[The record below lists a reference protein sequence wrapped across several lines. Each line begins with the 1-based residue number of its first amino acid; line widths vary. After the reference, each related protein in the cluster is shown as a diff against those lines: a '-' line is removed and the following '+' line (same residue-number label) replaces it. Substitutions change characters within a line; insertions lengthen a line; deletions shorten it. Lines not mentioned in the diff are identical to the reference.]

1 MTFIASC
8 GPVLREDSIGMP
20 FVHILGGLGG
30 HMSCS
35 TFVTFFRQKIY
46 PSAYQITT
54 FLFSKSGQNLK
65 TVKCVSNFTKW
76 FVMTINACDHLDSCI
91 WGWQGGQLTQ
101 KNAEFGQNR
110 PFSEVQGQSND
121 PPDNPKSYRYIYNIK
136 NIYCIYIIYIL
147 Y

>member
-1 MTFIASC
+1 
-8 GPVLREDSIGMP
+8 MP
-20 FVHILGGLGG
+20 FVHVLGHLGG

-35 TFVTFFRQKIY
+35 TFVHFFRQKIY
-46 PSAYQITT
+46 PPAYQITT

-91 WGWQGGQLTQ
+91 WGWQGDQLAP

-110 PFSEVQGQSND
+110 PFLEVQG
-121 PPDNPKSYRYIYNIK
+121 PPLHPKKTYKIYNI
-136 NIYCIYIIYIL
+136 
-147 Y
+147 

>member
-1 MTFIASC
+1 
-8 GPVLREDSIGMP
+8 MP
-20 FVHILGGLGG
+20 FVHVWGHLGG

-76 FVMTINACDHLDSCI
+76 FVMMINACDHLDSCI

-110 PFSEVQGQSND
+110 PFSEVQGPWKGSKKKTVKMHCFS
-121 PPDNPKSYRYIYNIK
+121 PF
-136 NIYCIYIIYIL
+136 
-147 Y
+147 